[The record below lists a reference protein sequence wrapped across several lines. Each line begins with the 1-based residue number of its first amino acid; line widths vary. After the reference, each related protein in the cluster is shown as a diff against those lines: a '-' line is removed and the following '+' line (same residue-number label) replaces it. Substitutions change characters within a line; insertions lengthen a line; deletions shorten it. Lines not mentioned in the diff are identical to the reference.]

1 VEAFAPDAI
10 ELLLEY
16 AWPGNVRELEHLVER
31 VVVLGRS
38 ARVTAA
44 ELPLA
49 VRTRAANPTL
59 FSGPVLPIREVQRRY
74 AAWAFQ
80 QLEGRRMVTAEK
92 LGIDDK
98 TLARWLADEQANQ

>member
-1 VEAFAPDAI
+1 SP
-10 ELLLEY
+10 
-16 AWPGNVRELEHLVER
+16 
-31 VVVLGRS
+31 S
-38 ARVTAA
+38 VTATD
-44 ELPLA
+44 LPA
-49 VRTRAANPTL
+49 SVRTRQANPTP

-98 TLARWLADEQANQ
+98 TLARWLADEQASR